1 MIIDCHSHV
10 SAPAK
15 LWAYKAGLL
24 ASRGSHGRG
33 GVNISDEEMMEA
45 LNTGMAGGRLGHLPY
60 MDHLH
65 HDMHLISPRPY
76 QMMHSEKP
84 AKIVQWLH
92 EEVNNVIHQQVQ
104 MLPDH
109 FIGVGGLPQPSGENL
124 DLPLAELDRMVNE
137 LGFKGCLLNPDPYEN
152 TGPKMHP
159 MGHKYW
165 YPLYEKLCEL
175 DVPAHIHGVG
185 SHAVEREPYTLHF
198 INEETTAVFGL
209 VNSKVFDDFPDLK
222 IVVSH
227 GGGAIPY
234 QLGRFEAGSLKYGEE
249 GKRFSTRLRKL
260 YFDTTLYTQDAI
272 ELLIKTVGADQCLLG
287 SECPGTGSVDN
298 PDTGRKH
305 DDVVGYINAIDF
317 LSDEDRDKIFYKNA
331 MRVFNL
337 TDVKERDKSAAA
349 AQ

>member
-10 SAPAK
+10 SAPAE

-33 GVNISDEEMMEA
+33 KVVLSNDQLMEA
-45 LNTGMAGGRLGHLPY
+45 LNAGQIGRLGHLPY
-60 MDHLH
+60 MDLLH

-92 EEVNNVIHQQVQ
+92 EEVNNIIHQQVQ

-109 FIGVGGLPQPSGENL
+109 FIGVAGLPQVGGEPL
-124 DLPLAELDRMVNE
+124 DLAIAELERTVNE

-152 TGPKMHP
+152 TNQYPP
-159 MGHKYW
+159 AMGDRYW

-175 DVPAHIHGVG
+175 DVPAHIHGTG
-185 SHAVEREPYTLHF
+185 SLSPREPYTLRF

-209 VNSKVFDDFPDLK
+209 VNSTVFEDFPTLK

-234 QLGRFEAGSLKYGEE
+234 QIGRFEAGSLRRDPER
-249 GKRFSTRLRKL
+249 RFSHRLKKL
-260 YFDTTLYTQDAI
+260 YFDTTLYSRTR
-272 ELLIKTVGADQCLLG
+272 
-287 SECPGTGSVDN
+287 SS
-298 PDTGRKH
+298 
-305 DDVVGYINAIDF
+305 
-317 LSDEDRDKIFYKNA
+317 S
-331 MRVFNL
+331 
-337 TDVKERDKSAAA
+337 
-349 AQ
+349 